1 MKTSLRRLRGL
12 AHHKHGGEAKQ
23 RPDVLALPQLDEL
36 AQASQDMQDMRDCYE
51 GLLYAAA
58 ATTNCAYEFSDSLRE
73 MGTCLL
79 AKTALNDDEES
90 DIHKVHLS
98 KIIASD
104 LWSVSYR
111 NVYEHMAMRYK
122 EKGRSKGRKG
132 DNFSMQ
138 QLQVAHDEYDDE
150 ATLFVFRLKS
160 LKQGQSRS
168 LLTQAA
174 RHHAAQLN
182 FFRKALKSLEEIEP
196 HVQKVTEQQ
205 HIDYRFS
212 GLEDDDGDNG
222 DDNENYE
229 NDDDDYYG
237 DDYDDEDD
245 GELSFDYG
253 LDDQDQNMVPTSRHS
268 MELDQVGLT
277 FPQVAMLEASKE
289 NLERSHRHSFS
300 FRGEIRN
307 SSQSAPLFA
316 ENKSEP
322 SEKIQPLPSRKSSS
336 YVLPTPVATKGSIGL
351 GKPAPQSYNK
361 ISSPLELHKYQRL
374 LRDVKISGSAVINAQ
389 TVLRESNKPASST
402 QLPPPLADKVL
413 LSRVSPAAA
422 SDSKKIKR
430 HAFSGP
436 LTSKQWPSKPV
447 SVEHPQLFSGPILRS
462 PMSQLQAPSPKVS
475 PNASPPF
482 VSSPKISELHE
493 LPRPPATSASKSSRP
508 LGLVGHSGPL
518 MPRGQ
523 VLSAT
528 NKSAVSRADSPL
540 PQPPDVV
547 TRSFSIPSH
556 DRRVMSLPVFKPLE
570 TAIVSGMSQDVASP
584 PLTPISL
591 AQIQP
596 SSTSSKSVNR

>member
-1 MKTSLRRLRGL
+1 
-12 AHHKHGGEAKQ
+12 
-23 RPDVLALPQLDEL
+23 
-36 AQASQDMQDMRDCYE
+36 
-51 GLLYAAA
+51 
-58 ATTNCAYEFSDSLRE
+58 

-90 DIHKVHLS
+90 GKVLLMLG
-98 KIIASD
+98 KVQFKLQKLLD
-104 LWSVSYR
+104 SYRSHISQTITIPSESLLNELRTVEEMKRQCDEKR

-229 NDDDDYYG
+229 NDDDDYYS

-277 FPQVAMLEASKE
+277 FPQVAMLGASKE

-322 SEKIQPLPSRKSSS
+322 SEKSQPLPSRKSSS
-336 YVLPTPVATKGSIGL
+336 YVLPTPVATKGSIRL
-351 GKPAPQSYNK
+351 GKPAPQSYEK
-361 ISSPLELHKYQRL
+361 IWHSSPLELHKYQRL
-374 LRDVKISGSAVINAQ
+374 LRDEKISGSAVINAQ
-389 TVLRESNKPASST
+389 AVLRESSKPASST

-413 LSRVSPAAA
+413 LSVSPAAA
-422 SDSKKIKR
+422 SDSKKSKR
-430 HAFSGP
+430 QAFSGP

-462 PMSQLQAPSPKVS
+462 PMSQLQAASPKVS

-493 LPRPPATSASKSSRP
+493 LPRPPATSTSKSSRP
-508 LGLVGHSGPL
+508 LGLVGYSGPL

-528 NKSAVSRADSPL
+528 NKSAVSRAASPL

-547 TRSFSIPSH
+547 TRSFSIPSRDH
-556 DRRVMSLPVFKPLE
+556 RVMSLPVFKPLE

-596 SSTSSKSVNR
+596 SSTSSKSVNRN

>member
-1 MKTSLRRLRGL
+1 
-12 AHHKHGGEAKQ
+12 
-23 RPDVLALPQLDEL
+23 
-36 AQASQDMQDMRDCYE
+36 
-51 GLLYAAA
+51 
-58 ATTNCAYEFSDSLRE
+58 
-73 MGTCLL
+73 
-79 AKTALNDDEES
+79 
-90 DIHKVHLS
+90 
-98 KIIASD
+98 
-104 LWSVSYR
+104 
-111 NVYEHMAMRYK
+111 
-122 EKGRSKGRKG
+122 
-132 DNFSMQ
+132 
-138 QLQVAHDEYDDE
+138 
-150 ATLFVFRLKS
+150 
-160 LKQGQSRS
+160 
-168 LLTQAA
+168 
-174 RHHAAQLN
+174 
-182 FFRKALKSLEEIEP
+182 
-196 HVQKVTEQQ
+196 
-205 HIDYRFS
+205 
-212 GLEDDDGDNG
+212 
-222 DDNENYE
+222 
-229 NDDDDYYG
+229 
-237 DDYDDEDD
+237 
-245 GELSFDYG
+245 
-253 LDDQDQNMVPTSRHS
+253 
-268 MELDQVGLT
+268 
-277 FPQVAMLEASKE
+277 E

-351 GKPAPQSYNK
+351 GKPAPQSYEK
-361 ISSPLELHKYQRL
+361 IWHSSPLELHKYQRL
-374 LRDVKISGSAVINAQ
+374 LRNEKISGSAVINAQ
-389 TVLRESNKPASST
+389 AVLRESNKPASST

-430 HAFSGP
+430 QAFSGP

-462 PMSQLQAPSPKVS
+462 PMSQLQAASPKVS

-493 LPRPPATSASKSSRP
+493 LPRPPAASASKSSRP
-508 LGLVGHSGPL
+508 LGLVGYSGPL

-528 NKSAVSRADSPL
+528 NKSAVSRAASPL

-547 TRSFSIPSH
+547 TRSFSIPSRDH
-556 DRRVMSLPVFKPLE
+556 RVMSLPVFKPLE

>member
-1 MKTSLRRLRGL
+1 
-12 AHHKHGGEAKQ
+12 
-23 RPDVLALPQLDEL
+23 
-36 AQASQDMQDMRDCYE
+36 
-51 GLLYAAA
+51 
-58 ATTNCAYEFSDSLRE
+58 

-90 DIHKVHLS
+90 GKVLLMLG
-98 KIIASD
+98 KVQFKLQKLLD
-104 LWSVSYR
+104 SYRSHISQTITIPSESLLNELRTVEEMKRQCDEKR

-229 NDDDDYYG
+229 NDDDDYYS

-277 FPQVAMLEASKE
+277 FPQVAMLGASKE

-322 SEKIQPLPSRKSSS
+322 SEKSQPLPSRKSSS
-336 YVLPTPVATKGSIGL
+336 YVLPTPVATKGSIRL
-351 GKPAPQSYNK
+351 GKPAPQSYEK
-361 ISSPLELHKYQRL
+361 IWHSSPLELHKYQRL
-374 LRDVKISGSAVINAQ
+374 LRDEKISGSAVINAQ
-389 TVLRESNKPASST
+389 AVLRESSKPASST

-413 LSRVSPAAA
+413 LSVSPAAA
-422 SDSKKIKR
+422 SDSKKSKR
-430 HAFSGP
+430 QAFSGP

-462 PMSQLQAPSPKVS
+462 PMSQLQAASPKVS

-493 LPRPPATSASKSSRP
+493 LPRPPATSTSKSSRP
-508 LGLVGHSGPL
+508 LGLVGYSGPL

-528 NKSAVSRADSPL
+528 NKSAVSRAASPL

-547 TRSFSIPSH
+547 TRSFSIPSRDH
-556 DRRVMSLPVFKPLE
+556 RVMSLPVFKPLE